1 MSALT
6 RAPFSSGRND
16 PCFCGSGL
24 KFRRCC
30 GSSAIDR
37 APPHG
42 VVVVEN
48 FLSPRECSELVAML
62 EAMPSERLKVIDLV
76 NTDATAT
83 ARKYDDNR
91 VTEKVAVGMQQ
102 VRLDSLVRRA
112 IVERIEPE
120 SGEKIA
126 WFEEP
131 QVLKYRPGGFYGA
144 HADSEFF
151 DQDTQLWTKCMDRDW
166 SLLLYLNNEFQ
177 GGEILFNKFH
187 FRLQPRAGMLVYFPS
202 DGRYMHTANAV
213 TSGTRY
219 ALVSWMSQV
228 GVEKLRD
235 PPPEAVFLTAD

>member
-30 GSSAIDR
+30 GSSALDR

-48 FLSPRECSELVAML
+48 FLSPRECADLVDIL
-62 EAMPSERLKVIDLV
+62 EALPSDRLKVIDLN
-76 NTDATAT
+76 NTDATGT
-83 ARKYDDNR
+83 AREYSDNR
-91 VTEKVAVGMQQ
+91 VTDRVDVGSHQE
-102 VRLDSLVRRA
+102 RLDGLVLRA
-112 IVERIEPE
+112 ITEKIEPG
-120 SGEKIA
+120 SGEKIE

-131 QVLKYRPGGFYGA
+131 QVLKYRSGGFYGA

-151 DQDTQLWTKCMDRDW
+151 DKNTQLWTKCMDRDW
-166 SLLLYLNNEFQ
+166 SLLLYLNDEFQ

-187 FRLQPRAGMLVYFPS
+187 FKLQPRAGMLVYFPS
-202 DGRYMHTANAV
+202 DGRYMHTANSV

-219 ALVSWMSQV
+219 AVVSWMSQL
-228 GVEKLRD
+228 GVEKLR
-235 PPPEAVFLTAD
+235 PPPAEAVFL